1 LVKSFLASVNSFFSK
16 NIKKLLLFKK
26 IEYKIQHFKVDK
38 AFALYYLCS
47 IYVILE
53 GGEKLMKKVIALVL
67 SLMLLVAFTLGCK
80 PAETPKPEAPK
91 PAEAPAPAT
100 APAPAPE
107 KPAEAPAPAPA
118 PEKPAHK

>member
-1 LVKSFLASVNSFFSK
+1 M
-16 NIKKLLLFKK
+16 KK
-26 IEYKIQHFKVDK
+26 I
-38 AFALYYLCS
+38 
-47 IYVILE
+47 
-53 GGEKLMKKVIALVL
+53 IALVL
-67 SLMLLVAFTLGCK
+67 SLMLLVVFSVGCK

-91 PAEAPAPAT
+91 PAAE

>member
-1 LVKSFLASVNSFFSK
+1 MKSFWKEV
-16 NIKKLLLFKK
+16 K
-26 IEYKIQHFKVDK
+26 II
-38 AFALYYLCS
+38 
-47 IYVILE
+47 
-53 GGEKLMKKVIALVL
+53 MKRFIALVL
-67 SLMLLVAFTLGCK
+67 SFLLLVVFTVGCK

-91 PAEAPAPAT
+91 PAE